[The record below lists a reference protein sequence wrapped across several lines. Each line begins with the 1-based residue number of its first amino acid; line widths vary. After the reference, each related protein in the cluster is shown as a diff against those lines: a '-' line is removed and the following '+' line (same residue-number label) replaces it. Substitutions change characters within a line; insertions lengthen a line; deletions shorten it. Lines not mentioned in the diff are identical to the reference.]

1 MKTCGGFLGYVLACL
16 IGVPTMACS
25 DPSDH
30 TRRWIGRDWKEL
42 VAVWGQPSEESRGDG
57 AGRTM
62 TYVSYWSD
70 GFFATH
76 VCRRAFTTD
85 GAGIIRVLSSSD
97 C

>member
-1 MKTCGGFLGYVLACL
+1 
-16 IGVPTMACS
+16 
-25 DPSDH
+25 
-30 TRRWIGRDWKEL
+30 
-42 VAVWGQPSEESRGDG
+42 
-57 AGRTM
+57 M